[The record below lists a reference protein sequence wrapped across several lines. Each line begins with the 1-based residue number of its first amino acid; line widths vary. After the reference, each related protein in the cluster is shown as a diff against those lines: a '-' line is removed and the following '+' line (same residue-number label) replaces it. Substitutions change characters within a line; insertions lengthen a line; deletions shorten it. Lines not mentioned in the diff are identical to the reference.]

1 MELEITEFK
10 FVARADAE
18 LCMHRERA
26 PTRLQLFVD
35 VGTLDINSLLINHSL
50 NRLALRVLNL
60 QGLVASSITRVKRCK
75 FYHASY
81 IK

>member
-10 FVARADAE
+10 FVAGTDAE
-18 LCMHRERA
+18 LCMH
-26 PTRLQLFVD
+26 PTGLQLFID

-50 NRLALRVLNL
+50 NRLALRMLNL
-60 QGLVASSITRVKRCK
+60 QGLVASSITRVKRRK